1 MHMQRLDCPSCGQ
14 RVYFHNTACACG
26 TPLVFDPGQGRFA
39 TGAAPCAKADEIGCN
54 WRAESPEGLCRS
66 CAMTSTIPDLSVEG
80 NLDLLARSEAA
91 KRWVLA
97 NLARWRWF
105 TDADTGPR
113 PVFEMLSERA
123 GAHQVEVTMGHAD
136 GVITI
141 NVVEADDAVRIER
154 QQELGELYR
163 SMVGHMRHE
172 IAHFLFERLAVL
184 PGFLDA
190 FRVMF
195 GDERA
200 DYAAAMKAH
209 YAAPKD
215 PGETHITSYAT
226 MHPHED
232 WAETSAH
239 VLHLVD
245 MTDSLMAT
253 GLTGPGIPDP
263 GYDAYAD
270 EDADRLLNAAIAVAL
285 AVNEINRALD
295 NPDVYPFVLT
305 DITREKLKFAHRWLS
320 RGATI
325 ARPAQPATEGAAPSA
340 SPAPAEPAGDP
351 GAAAQAA
358 AP

>member
-1 MHMQRLDCPSCGQ
+1 MQRLDCPGCGQ
-14 RVYFHNTACACG
+14 RVYFHNTLCSCG
-26 TPLVFDPGQGRFA
+26 MALVFDPELGAFA
-39 TGAAPCAKADEIGCN
+39 ANATPCTRLRDIGCN
-54 WRAESPEGLCRS
+54 WRAEQDGPQCRS
-66 CAMTSTIPDLSVEG
+66 CAMTTTVPDLSVEG
-80 NLDLLARSEAA
+80 NLDLLAQSEAA

-105 TDADTGPR
+105 TNADQGQR
-113 PVFEMLSERA
+113 VSFQMLSEHAR
-123 GAHQVEVTMGHAD
+123 HQEVNVTMGHAD

-141 NVVEADDAVRIER
+141 NVVEADDAVRVER

-184 PGFLDA
+184 PGFLDQ
-190 FRVMF
+190 FRTMF

-200 DYAAAMKAH
+200 DYAQAITEH
-209 YAAPKD
+209 YANPKD
-215 PGETHITSYAT
+215 KGATHISKYAT

-239 VLHLVD
+239 ILHLVD

-253 GLTGPGIPDP
+253 GLTGPQIPPP

-270 EDADRLLNAAIAVAL
+270 PNAEQLLTVATAVAL

-305 DITREKLKFAHRWLS
+305 ETTRAKLAFAHHWLS
-320 RGATI
+320 QGSAM
-325 ARPAQPATEGAAPSA
+325 APMAA
-340 SPAPAEPAGDP
+340 
-351 GAAAQAA
+351 
-358 AP
+358 

>member
-1 MHMQRLDCPSCGQ
+1 
-14 RVYFHNTACACG
+14 
-26 TPLVFDPGQGRFA
+26 
-39 TGAAPCAKADEIGCN
+39 
-54 WRAESPEGLCRS
+54 
-66 CAMTSTIPDLSVEG
+66 
-80 NLDLLARSEAA
+80 
-91 KRWVLA
+91 
-97 NLARWRWF
+97 
-105 TDADTGPR
+105 
-113 PVFEMLSERA
+113 
-123 GAHQVEVTMGHAD
+123 
-136 GVITI
+136 
-141 NVVEADDAVRIER
+141 
-154 QQELGELYR
+154 
-163 SMVGHMRHE
+163 
-172 IAHFLFERLAVL
+172 
-184 PGFLDA
+184 
-190 FRVMF
+190 MF

-305 DITREKLKFAHRWLS
+305 DITREKLKFAHHWLS

-325 ARPAQPATEGAAPSA
+325 ARPEQPATEGAAPSA